1 MSARAQMETKNV
13 AGVRNLKQ
21 VEAAER
27 ARLLDVS
34 AYDISLDLTDAGSGP
49 QGEAARAGSGAGTGY
64 PGEHTFHS
72 VTEVRF
78 SCREPGAST
87 FIEIAAGSLRGA
99 TLNGTPL
106 DVSGWSAEGGLVIP
120 DLAAENVL
128 VVDADCLYSSSG
140 QGLHR
145 SVDPVDKEV
154 YLYSQF
160 ETADAQRVFA
170 CFDQPDLKSVFTW
183 HVTAP
188 GHWRVI
194 SNMPVERTEKGA
206 GGATITHFQKSVPM
220 STYITAICAGPY
232 HEVRDSHDGI
242 DLGVYCRAS
251 MARYLDADDILLVT
265 KQGFDFFHREFAMR
279 YPLPKYDQVFTPD
292 FNAGAMENFGCV
304 VHAEQY
310 YIFRNQ
316 VTDHEYEQRANTILH
331 EMAHMWFG
339 DLVTMRWWDD
349 LWLNESFAEWAS
361 HWCNSAATRFTDAW
375 TTFLSVRKNWGYR
388 QDQLSS
394 THPVYCEIPDVDA
407 VEVNFDGI
415 TYAKG
420 ASVIKQLVAYV
431 GIEPFLA
438 GLRAYFTRHAWG
450 NATFDDLLS
459 ALEAASG
466 RELRKFAAQWLETS
480 QVNTL
485 RPRVELAEDG
495 TYASVTVLQTAPE
508 KYPTLRTH
516 RIGIGLYDLTDAGR
530 LVRREHIE
538 VDVDSD
544 RSGPQGEA
552 SGAGLVVGE
561 TPVPSLT
568 GLPAA
573 DVLLLNDD
581 DLTYAK
587 LRLDERSL
595 ATLVDHIGG
604 FDSPLARALTWAAA
618 WDMLR
623 DGELAARDYVRLVTR
638 GLPAENDIV
647 LVQSTLAQAR
657 SALVFY
663 ADPAWAPEGWRQLAG
678 AARQALAGAEP
689 GSGFQ
694 LAWARAF
701 SAAAREQDDLAV
713 VAGWLRGEGVP
724 DGLRIE
730 SDLQWGLLQSLVAN
744 GAAGPD
750 EIEAELD
757 ADRTASGERQAALAR
772 ALVAT
777 PEAKAETWRRLV
789 EDRHL
794 PNWLQRSLL
803 QGFQHPAQIEL
814 TAPYAAKYFQVVDE
828 IWATLDSEPAQD
840 FAALAY
846 PAYQVNEAT
855 VALTDAWLARE
866 GSPAPLRRLV
876 AEGRDGVQRALRARA
891 RDRS

>member
-1 MSARAQMETKNV
+1 MEKTTV
-13 AGVRNLKQ
+13 AGVRNLRQ

-34 AYDISLDLTDAGSGP
+34 AYDISLDLTD
-49 QGEAARAGSGAGTGY
+49 GAGY
-64 PGEHTFHS
+64 PGERTFHS

-78 SCREPGAST
+78 TCREPGAST
-87 FIEIAAGSLRGA
+87 FIEIAAESLRAA
-99 TLNGTPL
+99 TLNGEPL
-106 DVSGWSAEGGLVIP
+106 DISGWSTEDGLDVP

-128 VVDADCLYSSSG
+128 VVDADCAYSSTG

-170 CFDQPDLKSVFTW
+170 CFDQPDLKAEFTW

-188 GHWRVI
+188 NHWRLV
-194 SNMPVERTEKGA
+194 SNMPIEREVPATA
-206 GGATITHFQKSVPM
+206 GKTVHFTRSPRM
-220 STYITAICAGPY
+220 STYVTAICGGPY
-232 HEVRDSHDGI
+232 HEVRDGHDGI
-242 DLGVYCRAS
+242 DLGVFCRAS
-251 MARYLDADDILLVT
+251 MARYLDPDDIFLIT
-265 KQGFDFFHREFAMR
+265 KQGFDFFHREFGVR

-304 VHAEQY
+304 VHSEQY
-310 YIFRNQ
+310 YMFRNQ
-316 VTDHEYEQRANTILH
+316 VTDYEYEQRANTILH

-361 HWCNSAATRFTDAW
+361 HWCNSEATRFTDAW
-375 TTFLSVRKNWGYR
+375 TTFLSVRKSWGYR

-394 THPVYCEIPDVDA
+394 THPVYCEMPDVDA

-431 GIEPFLA
+431 GIEPFVA
-438 GLRAYFTRHAWG
+438 GLRAYFTAHAWG

-466 RELRKFAAQWLETS
+466 RELRKFAAQWLETA

-485 RPRVELAEDG
+485 RPELTLADDG
-495 TYASVTVLQTAPE
+495 TYASVAVLQDAPD
-508 KYPTLRTH
+508 KYPTLRPH
-516 RIGIGLYDLTDAGR
+516 RIGIGLYDLVDSR
-530 LVRREHIE
+530 LMRRERID
-538 VDVDSD
+538 VDVD
-544 RSGPQGEA
+544 
-552 SGAGLVVGE
+552 GARTEITELAGK
-561 TPVPSLT
+561 PV
-568 GLPAA
+568 A

-587 LRLDERSL
+587 LRLDERSM
-595 ATLVDHIGG
+595 ATVVDHIAG
-604 FDSPLARALTWAAA
+604 FDNALARALSWAAA

-623 DGELAARDYVRLVTR
+623 DGELAARDYVRLVCR
-638 GLPAENDIV
+638 GLPSETDIN
-647 LVQSTLAQAR
+647 LVTATINQAR
-657 SALVFY
+657 SALTFY
-663 ADPAWAPEGWRQLAG
+663 ADAAWAPEGWHQLATCS
-678 AARQALAGAEP
+678 RDALAVAEP

-694 LAWARAF
+694 LTWARGY
-701 SAAAREQDDLAV
+701 AAAAQDEAELAV
-713 VAGWLRGEGVP
+713 VADWLRGENLP
-724 DGLRIE
+724 EGLVIQ
-730 SDLQWGLLQSLVAN
+730 SDLRWSLLQSLVA
-744 GAAGPD
+744 GGVASVD
-750 EIEAELD
+750 QIETELD

-772 ALVAT
+772 ALVPT
-777 PEAKAETWRRLV
+777 PKSKAETWRRLV
-789 EDRHL
+789 EDHHL

-803 QGFQHPAQIEL
+803 LGFQHPRQIEL
-814 TAPYAAKYFQVVDE
+814 TAPYAARYFEVVDE
-828 IWATLDSEPAQD
+828 IWAKLDSEPAQD
-840 FAALAY
+840 FVVGAY
-846 PAYQVNEAT
+846 PAYQISDET
-855 VALTDAWLARE
+855 VALTDAWLARK

-876 AEGRDGVQRALRARA
+876 IEGRDGIVRALRAREKDA
-891 RDRS
+891 SAA